1 MSPARR
7 PLPPSSSLP
16 ALRSLDDQPESRI
29 LSALSDLYALYCPL
43 PTSLAFEKSSA
54 PKDPLAVADSGY
66 ASDNNDDDNGDGILK
81 GGDEAGF
88 ELRDDPYE
96 RAFAERWLTG
106 FLSRAEELTCFESD
120 ESQQRAINRASC
132 VLASFFSRDDE
143 GDIEDTEITRN
154 YDFTLNLDSSEAK
167 EQVGRTGSEIIT
179 LQLTDGLAGR
189 DKTDHTDVGLQ
200 SWGAAFIF
208 TELICASPARFG
220 FTKDALGSAPRII
233 ELGAGTGLVGIA
245 LGKILPRL
253 RVSTPTI
260 IATDFHPTVLANL
273 QTNIAQNFPTLPDQ
287 DKYSTLPL
295 PLVQAAPL
303 DWETPDLSPP
313 LGEQANMLVATDVI
327 YDPAHAVWL
336 RDCAAHM
343 LKPDG
348 LFWLMLTVRTT
359 GKFEG
364 ISGTM
369 RASFNGCDGLRNSQG
384 CVLAILDEERFARP
398 SGIGRG
404 DESEYRLFR
413 VGWVS
418 SPRA

>member
-16 ALRSLDDQPESRI
+16 ALRSLDNQHESRI

-43 PTSLAFEKSSA
+43 PTSLAFEESAA
-54 PKDPLAVADSGY
+54 PKDPLAAADSGY
-66 ASDNNDDDNGDGILK
+66 ASDNEDDNEDGI
-81 GGDEAGF
+81 GDEAGF

-106 FLSRAEELTCFESD
+106 FLGRAEELTCFESD
-120 ESQQRAINRASC
+120 ESQQRAINRAAC
-132 VLASFFSRDDE
+132 VLASFFLHNEDE
-143 GDIEDTEITRN
+143 EDIEDVEITRDYN
-154 YDFTLNLDSSEAK
+154 FALNLESCDTPEQRGTTNSE
-167 EQVGRTGSEIIT
+167 TIT
-179 LQLTDGLAGR
+179 VQLTDGLAGR
-189 DKTDHTDVGLQ
+189 DNTDHTDVGLQ

-208 TELICASPARFG
+208 TELMCASPARFG
-220 FTKDALGSAPRII
+220 FTKDTLGSAPRII

-245 LGKILPRL
+245 LAKILPRL

-273 QTNIAQNFPTLPDQ
+273 QANIAKNLPTSNH
-287 DKYSTLPL
+287 STLAF
-295 PLVQAAPL
+295 VQAAPL
-303 DWETPDLSPP
+303 DWEAPDLSSP
-313 LGEQANMLVATDVI
+313 LDVKADILVATDVI
-327 YDPAHAVWL
+327 YDSAHAVWI
-336 RDCAAHM
+336 RDCAARM

-348 LFWLMLTVRTT
+348 VFWLMLTVRTT

-364 ISGTM
+364 ISGTV
-369 RASFNGCDGLRNSQG
+369 RASFNGRDGLRNSGG

-413 VGWVS
+413 IGWAS
-418 SPRA
+418 